1 MSRLSKVLKIS
12 AWVAAFIVVVVL
24 LQRYGIAP
32 LQDAVKGMG
41 FWAPLGLFLL
51 RLLKPTLTEGP
62 LAEGSDLT
70 HH

>member
-1 MSRLSKVLKIS
+1 MSRLNKVLKIS
-12 AWVAAFIVVVVL
+12 AWVAAFIVAVVL

-51 RLLKPTLTEGP
+51 RGVSIIIERAAP
-62 LAEGSDLT
+62 SVW
-70 HH
+70 

>member
-41 FWAPLGLFLL
+41 LSLI
-51 RLLKPTLTEGP
+51 
-62 LAEGSDLT
+62 
-70 HH
+70 HI

>member
-41 FWAPLGLFLL
+41 F
-51 RLLKPTLTEGP
+51 
-62 LAEGSDLT
+62 
-70 HH
+70 